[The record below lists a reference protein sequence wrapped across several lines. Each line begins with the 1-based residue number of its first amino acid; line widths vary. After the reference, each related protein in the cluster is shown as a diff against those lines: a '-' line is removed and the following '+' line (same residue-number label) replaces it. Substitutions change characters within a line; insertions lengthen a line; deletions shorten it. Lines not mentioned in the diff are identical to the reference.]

1 MTGRFVAGVIVM
13 SAFVAGAA
21 MYYLQVYAFYD
32 PVLPASAQAE
42 MRLTTV
48 AGVVEPIMTDGF
60 DGIDSDSS
68 PIRFRACFTTPQSMA
83 MLTETYKTYPAATP
97 LTAPGW
103 FDCFD
108 AAAIGAALEQG
119 EAVAFLGE
127 ENITYGIDRVVAVFG
142 DGRAYAWNQI
152 NACGAVVFNGNP
164 APDGCPPVP
173 ERAE

>member
-1 MTGRFVAGVIVM
+1 
-13 SAFVAGAA
+13 
-21 MYYLQVYAFYD
+21 MYYLQVYAYYA

-42 MRLTTV
+42 MRLTTL
-48 AGVVEPIMTDGF
+48 AGVVEPILSDGF

-68 PIRFRACFTTPQSMA
+68 PIRFRACFTTPQSIA

-119 EAVAFLGE
+119 QAVAFMGE
-127 ENITYGIDRVVAVFG
+127 ENITFGIDRVVAIFD
-142 DGRAYAWNQI
+142 DGRAYAWHQI

-164 APDGCPPVP
+164 APADCPPVP
-173 ERAE
+173 ESGE

>member
-1 MTGRFVAGVIVM
+1 MAVAIL
-13 SAFVAGAA
+13 AGAA
-21 MYYLQVYAFYD
+21 VYWLQVYAFYA
-32 PVLPASAQAE
+32 PVEPASADAE
-42 MRLTTV
+42 MRLTTIE
-48 AGVVEPIMTDGF
+48 GVVEPILSEGF

-83 MLTETYKTYPAATP
+83 MLTETYQTYPAATP
-97 LTAPGW
+97 LTAPAW

-119 EAVAFLGE
+119 TAVAFMGE
-127 ENITYGIDRVVAVFG
+127 ENITYGIDRVVAIFG

-164 APDGCPPVP
+164 VPEGCPPVP
-173 ERAE
+173 ERGE

>member
-1 MTGRFVAGVIVM
+1 MTGKLVIGAIM
-13 SAFVAGAA
+13 ITAIVAGAA

-32 PVLPASAQAE
+32 PVQPASAEAE
-42 MRLTTV
+42 MRLTTI
-48 AGVVEPIMTDGF
+48 AGVVEPILTEGF

-68 PIRFRACFTTPQSMA
+68 PIRFRACFTTPQSIS
-83 MLTETYKTYPAATP
+83 MLTETYKTYPAAVP

-119 EAVAFLGE
+119 EAIAFMGE

-152 NACGAVVFNGNP
+152 NACGAVVFNGEP
-164 APDGCPPVP
+164 APAGCPPPPVRG
-173 ERAE
+173 E

>member
-13 SAFVAGAA
+13 TALVAGAA
-21 MYYLQVYAFYD
+21 MYWLQVYAFYT
-32 PVLPASAQAE
+32 PVLPISAQAE
-42 MRLTTV
+42 MRLTTIE
-48 AGVVEPIMTDGF
+48 GVVEPILSDGF

-68 PIRFRACFTTPQSMA
+68 PIRFRACFTTPQSIA
-83 MLTETYKTYPAATP
+83 MLTETYQTYPAATP

-119 EAVAFLGE
+119 KAVAFMGE
-127 ENITYGIDRVVAVFG
+127 ENITYGIDRVVAIYG

-152 NACGAVVFNGNP
+152 NACGVVVFNGNP
-164 APDGCPPVP
+164 APDGCPPAP
-173 ERAE
+173 EGAN